1 MDDARLFAFIQTTAD
16 SHEENVMSAE
26 LFIKKPVQSVGTA
39 ALGLERHYSV
49 GEIAERWGLSEKTIR
64 RMFEDEEG
72 VLQWGSPETRRK
84 RGYITL
90 RIPES
95 VMLRVHRQRTQR
107 AS

>member
-1 MDDARLFAFIQTTAD
+1 MAFTSYIP
-16 SHEENVMSAE
+16 
-26 LFIKKPVQSVGTA
+26 KKPVQRVSVDSIA
-39 ALGLERHYSV
+39 LERHYSV
-49 GEIAERWGLSEKTIR
+49 LQIAEMWSLSEKTVR

-72 VLQWGSPETRRK
+72 VLQWGSSETRRK

-95 VMLRVHRQRTQR
+95 VMLRVHRERTRR

>member
-1 MDDARLFAFIQTTAD
+1 MP
-16 SHEENVMSAE
+16 AE
-26 LFIKKPVQSVGTA
+26 LYIKKPVQSVRYVS
-39 ALGLERHYSV
+39 LGLERHYSV
-49 GEIAERWGLSEKTIR
+49 SEIAKMWALSEKTVR

-72 VLQWGSPETRRK
+72 VLQWGTPETRRK

-95 VMLRVHRQRTQR
+95 VLLRVHRQRAQR

>member
-1 MDDARLFAFIQTTAD
+1 
-16 SHEENVMSAE
+16 MSPE
-26 LFIKKPVQSVGTA
+26 LYVKKPVQSVRHP

-49 GEIAERWGLSEKTIR
+49 SEIAKMWALSEKTVR

-95 VMLRVHRQRTQR
+95 VLLKVHRQRTR
-107 AS
+107 RVG

>member
-1 MDDARLFAFIQTTAD
+1 
-16 SHEENVMSAE
+16 MSPEMYA
-26 LFIKKPVQSVGTA
+26 KKPVQSVRHAT
-39 ALGLERHYSV
+39 LGLERHYSV
-49 GEIAERWGLSEKTIR
+49 TEIAKMWALSEKTVR

-72 VLQWGSPETRRK
+72 VLQWESPETRRK

-95 VMLRVHRQRTQR
+95 VLLRVHRERTRR

>member
-1 MDDARLFAFIQTTAD
+1 MP
-16 SHEENVMSAE
+16 AE
-26 LFIKKPVQSVGTA
+26 LYIKKPVQSVRHP

-49 GEIAERWGLSEKTIR
+49 SEIAKMWALSEKTVR

-95 VMLRVHRQRTQR
+95 AILRVHRKR

>member
-1 MDDARLFAFIQTTAD
+1 MSPELYAR
-16 SHEENVMSAE
+16 
-26 LFIKKPVQSVGTA
+26 KPVQSVRHA

-49 GEIAERWGLSEKTIR
+49 SEIAKMWALSEKTVR

-95 VMLRVHRQRTQR
+95 VMLRVHHQRSR
-107 AS
+107 RSG

>member
-1 MDDARLFAFIQTTAD
+1 MQATPD
-16 SHEENVMSAE
+16 SREDIVMPAE

-49 GEIAERWGLSEKTIR
+49 GEIAEIWGLSEKIIR

-72 VLQWGSPETRRK
+72 VLKWGSPETRRK
-84 RGYITL
+84 RGYMTL

-95 VMLRVHRQRTQR
+95 VMLRVHDQR
-107 AS
+107 ARRAS

>member
-1 MDDARLFAFIQTTAD
+1 MP
-16 SHEENVMSAE
+16 AE
-26 LFIKKPVQSVGTA
+26 LYIKKPVLNGSHA

-49 GEIAERWGLSEKTIR
+49 GEIAELWGLSERTIR
-64 RMFEDEEG
+64 RMFENEEG

-95 VMLRVHRQRTQR
+95 VMLRVHLKRTQR
-107 AS
+107 AG